1 MSVSTSRW
9 QRVLGIVVTLIM
21 VFAMVTPTAVNA
33 TKAPVREPAKTI
45 QGRTYEA
52 RFVGQTNGT
61 LSQIAERLYG
71 PTRGITE
78 TLTGKGAGPF
88 KEQTGSWNLPWAK
101 SKRNSVPTFPKPSN
115 DGANTEN
122 RKRIYDEEPS
132 PDLFAFWEGLNQG
145 SNRTLFGFG
154 FLPPDTTGD
163 TSGDVYSYGYYVQT
177 VNTTMAVWD
186 YSQTNVYGGWPKT
199 VLGPMPMNE
208 LWAGTGTS
216 CEVTN
221 DGDPIVRY
229 DEIADR
235 WIITQFALPLFN
247 DLYPAPFS
255 YPFAECIAVS
265 QTGDPTGDYYLYE
278 FVAPTTGID
287 DDYIQSTPQVA
298 GAKMPDYPKFGV
310 WEDGYYM
317 SVNQFDEFNTDWA
330 GAGFYVFDRQEMLL
344 GNPAGMIYFDPFS
357 DLDCSLEN
365 LYSTETQPGCFLGGM
380 LPADNDGSN
389 WANWGG
395 GEEGIFMQFNDDA
408 WATPAFPMTDSLEV
422 WRLDTDNWLGSP
434 TLYQDFIMP
443 VDAFDSDLCGYA
455 RNCIDQPVTTVGLAA
470 ISDRLMDRLQYR
482 LIDRSWHYGPIYEVM
497 VTNHTVDVN
506 GADRAG
512 VRWYEL
518 RRDFTGS
525 WGPWYVYQQG
535 TYSPDSDSR
544 WMGSMAADAV
554 GNLALGYSV
563 SGASTY
569 PTIRYTTHAVGDPL
583 GTMRDEVSI
592 TSAASAA
599 GAQTST
605 SYRWGDYSSMTVA
618 SGSGCDFV
626 YTTEY
631 LRGTTPAEWYTRM
644 GNFGFMTCFYD
655 DVEGPILEWLS
666 YPGDPSPSRYA
677 YFDWDV
683 WYEYNYL
690 DYYEC
695 SLDYEAWWACSPYQ
709 EFYGLTTGTH
719 TFMVRGVDDLGNVGE
734 PIVYIWEVIAQTAT
748 AVSAAGADGYVM
760 ESNETSDVGGSGTA
774 AGTYIYVGDQ
784 TADRQVMGIMSFN
797 VSLPLGAVV
806 TDARI
811 EYRMDSFA
819 GTNPFSTHG
828 PLMLDIATPFFGA
841 ASTLAAADFQA
852 AASSTDIGACSS
864 VPVSSW
870 YTCTID
876 SGVWGSLSGTVQFR
890 FHFSLDDNDD
900 GAADM
905 LRILSGNYLNAAY
918 RPVLVI
924 DYYVP

>member
-1 MSVSTSRW
+1 MSLSNVRW

-21 VFAMVTPTAVNA
+21 VFALVTPTAVNA
-33 TKAPVREPAKTI
+33 TKAPVREAAQSV
-45 QGRTYEA
+45 QGQRYEA

-61 LSQIAERLYG
+61 AAQIAERLYG
-71 PTRGITE
+71 PSRGISE
-78 TLTGKGAGPF
+78 SLTGKGAGPF

-101 SKRNSVPTFPKPSN
+101 SKRNSVPTFPKPSTN
-115 DGANTEN
+115 GANTEN

-132 PDLFAFWEGLNQG
+132 PDLFAFWEGLNMG

-163 TSGDVYSYGYYVQT
+163 TSGDVYTYGYYVQT
-177 VNTTMAVWD
+177 VNTVMAVWD

-208 LWAGTGTS
+208 LWTGTGTS

-229 DEIADR
+229 DEQADR

-247 DLYPAPFS
+247 DMYPAPFS

-265 QTGDPTGDYYLYE
+265 QTGDPTGGYYLYE
-278 FVAPTTGID
+278 FVAPSTGID
-287 DDYIQSTPQVA
+287 DDYIQSTPQVP

-310 WEDGYYM
+310 WQDGYYM

-330 GAGFYVFDRQEMLL
+330 GAGFYVFERDAMLI
-344 GNPAGMIYFDPFS
+344 GDPADMFYFEPFS
-357 DLDCSLEN
+357 SFDCSLETLN
-365 LYSTETQPGCFLGGM
+365 TTETSPFCFLGGM
-380 LPADNDGSN
+380 LPADNDGN
-389 WANWGG
+389 WANGG
-395 GEEGIFMQFNDDA
+395 LGEDGIFMQFNDDSFS
-408 WATPAFPMTDSLEV
+408 TPAFTMTDSLEV
-422 WRLDTDNWLGSP
+422 WRVEVDWGVSA
-434 TLYQDFIMP
+434 TLSQDFILP
-443 VDAFDSDLCGYA
+443 VDPFDSNLCGYA
-455 RNCIDQPVTTVGLAA
+455 RNCIDQPGTAVGLAA

-482 LIDRSWHYGPIYEVM
+482 PIDRSWHYGPTYEVM

-518 RRDFTGS
+518 RRDWSGS

-535 TYSPDSDSR
+535 TYSPDTDNR

-554 GNLALGYSV
+554 GNLALGFSV
-563 SGASTY
+563 SGAATY
-569 PTIRYTTHAVGDPL
+569 PTIHYTTHAVGDPL
-583 GTMRDEVSI
+583 GTMRDEVAI
-592 TSAASAA
+592 TSSVSAA
-599 GAQTST
+599 GAQTAT

-618 SGSGCDFV
+618 SGSGCDFI

-644 GNFGFMTCFYD
+644 GNFGFSTCFND

-683 WYEYNYL
+683 WYEYTGL

-695 SLDYEAWWACSPYQ
+695 SLDGEPWYTCTNPQ
-709 EFYGLTTGTH
+709 EFYGLTTGWH
-719 TFMVRGVDDLGNVGE
+719 NFSVRGVDVLGNVGE
-734 PIVYIWEVIAQTAT
+734 ALEYDWEVIAQTAT

-811 EYRMDSFA
+811 EYRMDPFA

-828 PLMLDIATPFFGA
+828 PLMLDFADPFFGA
-841 ASTLAAADFQA
+841 ASTLAASDFQA
-852 AASSTDIGACSS
+852 AATSTDIGACSS
-864 VPVSSW
+864 VPVASW

-890 FHFSLDDNDD
+890 FRFALDDNDD
-900 GAADM
+900 GGADM
-905 LRILSGNYLNAAY
+905 MRILSGNSLNAAF